1 MTWKKTLRF
10 RLTMGS
16 IAIILVA
23 NTTVAVV
30 TELHISTVLLEEV
43 QTRVRL
49 DLNSARQ
56 IYNSY
61 IDGIARFLRAIAL
74 DQSIAESI
82 EKNDRDNLF
91 RLIEVA
97 YTESKM
103 DMLTVIGPDGR
114 VIARAHN
121 QGSVGDDLS
130 KNPIIAR
137 ALLTRAPVTGSI
149 IVSHEHLQNEGADLA
164 RRASFEIRETPG
176 ARPSTRK
183 VESDGMVVGAAVPL
197 MGPNGKFY
205 GLLFGGNVLNYL
217 YRIVDTIKN
226 ELFQNQIYQ
235 DKDIGTATIFQGD
248 LRISTNVKNA
258 DGTRA
263 IGSRMSTEVADE
275 VSGKRKT
282 LGRPRLRGE
291 RLVYQRLRSHSKS
304 R

>member
-1 MTWKKTLRF
+1 
-10 RLTMGS
+10 MGS

-74 DQSIAESI
+74 DQSIGESI

-205 GLLFGGNVLNYL
+205 GLLYGGNVLNYL
-217 YRIVDTIKN
+217 YRIVDTIK
-226 ELFQNQIYQ
+226 
-235 DKDIGTATIFQGD
+235 
-248 LRISTNVKNA
+248 
-258 DGTRA
+258 RA
-263 IGSRMSTEVADE
+263 F
-275 VSGKRKT
+275 
-282 LGRPRLRGE
+282 
-291 RLVYQRLRSHSKS
+291 SKS
-304 R
+304 DLSR